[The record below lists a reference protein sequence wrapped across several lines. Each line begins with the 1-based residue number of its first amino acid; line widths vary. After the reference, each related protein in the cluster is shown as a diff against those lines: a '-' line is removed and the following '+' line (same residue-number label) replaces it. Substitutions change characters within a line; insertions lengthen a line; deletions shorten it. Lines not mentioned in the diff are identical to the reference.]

1 MTANQ
6 TQNLPTRS
14 KVDVL
19 KNMLNADSVFEQFKN
34 ALGENSGMF
43 VASLI
48 DLYNGDSNLQLCE
61 PKAVIAE
68 ALKAA
73 AIKLPINKALG
84 QAFIVSYKGI
94 PTFQI
99 GYKGIIQLA
108 LRSNQYRNIN
118 ADVVYEGELRKV
130 DKLTGEI
137 AFDGEKK
144 SDKIVGY
151 FCHFELLN
159 GFRKTLYMS
168 VENMAKYAK
177 KYAPSIPKDVS
188 VERLIALAN
197 VDASKSVGWVGNFT
211 SMAIKTVIRSLIS
224 KYGYMSIDMQRAFD
238 EEDNEY
244 RIPTQQSQRETTS
257 INVEDA
263 KFEDVSQQGDQST
276 VQQNTTQQQA
286 GNIPDPGY

>member
-144 SDKIVGY
+144 SDKVVGY

-168 VENMAKYAK
+168 VENMARYAK

-188 VERLIALAN
+188 VERLIVLAN
-197 VDASKSVGWVGNFT
+197 VDASKSVGWIGNFT

-238 EEDNEY
+238 EEDSEY
-244 RIPTQQSQRETTS
+244 RTPTQQTQRETTS

-263 KFEDVSQQGDQST
+263 KFEDISQQGDQFT
-276 VQQNTTQQQA
+276 GQQNTTQQQA
-286 GNIPDPGY
+286 VNIPDPGY

>member
-6 TQNLPTRS
+6 TLPTKS
-14 KVDVL
+14 KVDIL
-19 KNMLNADSVFEQFKN
+19 KSMLNADSVFEQFKN
-34 ALGENSGMF
+34 ALGENGGMF

-48 DLYNGDSNLQLCE
+48 DLYNGDTNLQACE
-61 PKAVIAE
+61 PKAVVAE

-84 QAFIVSYKGI
+84 QAFIVAYKGV

-144 SDKIVGY
+144 SDKVIGY

-168 VENMAKYAK
+168 VEQMAKYAK
-177 KYAPSIPKDVS
+177 KYAPSVPRDVS

-197 VDASKSVGWVGNFT
+197 TEVSSKSVGWTGNFT

-224 KYGYMSIDMQRAFD
+224 KYGYMSVDMQKAFD
-238 EEDNEY
+238 AEEGVHVQAPQNTEAS
-244 RIPTQQSQRETTS
+244 P

-263 KFEDVSQQGDQST
+263 NFEDVSQQSS
-276 VQQNTTQQQA
+276 QQA
-286 GNIPDPGY
+286 GAQQQSENNIPDPGY

>member
-1 MTANQ
+1 MIANQ
-6 TQNLPTRS
+6 TLPTKS
-14 KVDVL
+14 KVDIL
-19 KNMLNADSVFEQFKN
+19 KSMLNADSVFEQFKN
-34 ALGENSGMF
+34 ALGENGGMF

-48 DLYNGDSNLQLCE
+48 DLYNGDTNLQACE

-84 QAFIVSYKGI
+84 QAFIVSYKGV

-168 VENMAKYAK
+168 VEQMAKYAK
-177 KYAPSIPKDVS
+177 KYAPSVPRDVS
-188 VERLIALAN
+188 VERLITLAN
-197 VDASKSVGWVGNFT
+197 TEVSSKSVGWIGNFT

-224 KYGYMSIDMQRAFD
+224 KYGYMSVDMQKAFD
-238 EEDNEY
+238 AEEDTHVQAQAISNVQA
-244 RIPTQQSQRETTS
+244 P

-263 KFEDVSQQGDQST
+263 NFEDVSQQSGHQSG
-276 VQQNTTQQQA
+276 VQQQDKN
-286 GNIPDPGY
+286 NIPDPGY

>member
-6 TQNLPTRS
+6 NLPTKS
-14 KVDVL
+14 KIDVL
-19 KNMLNADSVFEQFKN
+19 KGMLNADSVFEQFKN
-34 ALGENSGMF
+34 ALGENSSMF

-48 DLYNGDSNLQLCE
+48 DLYNGDSNLQACE

-73 AIKLPINKALG
+73 AIKLPVNKALG
-84 QAFIVSYKGI
+84 QAFIVAYKGV
-94 PTFQI
+94 PAFQI

-118 ADVVYEGELRKV
+118 ADVVYDGELRKV

-144 SDKIVGY
+144 SDRVVGY

-168 VENMAKYAK
+168 VEQMAKYAK
-177 KYAPSIPKDVS
+177 KYASSVPKDVS
-188 VERLIALAN
+188 VERLIVLAN
-197 VDASKSVGWVGNFT
+197 TDINSKSVGWTGNFT

-224 KYGYMSIDMQRAFD
+224 KYGYMSIDMQKAFD
-238 EEDNEY
+238 AEESESRRPVQNNEVSP
-244 RIPTQQSQRETTS
+244 INIEDTNFEDLSQSGTQQPE
-257 INVEDA
+257 
-263 KFEDVSQQGDQST
+263 
-276 VQQNTTQQQA
+276 QQNATQQQA
-286 GNIPDPGY
+286 ENIPDPGY

>member
-6 TQNLPTRS
+6 NLPTKS
-14 KVDVL
+14 KIDVL
-19 KNMLNADSVFEQFKN
+19 KGMLNADSVFEQFKN
-34 ALGENSGMF
+34 ALGENSSMF

-48 DLYNGDSNLQLCE
+48 DLYNGDSNLQACE

-73 AIKLPINKALG
+73 AIKLPVNKALG
-84 QAFIVSYKGI
+84 QAFIVAYKGV

-118 ADVVYEGELRKV
+118 ADVVYDGELRKV

-144 SDKIVGY
+144 SDRVVGY

-168 VENMAKYAK
+168 VEQMAKYAK
-177 KYAPSIPKDVS
+177 KYASSVPKDVS
-188 VERLIALAN
+188 VERLIVLAN
-197 VDASKSVGWVGNFT
+197 TDINSKSVGWTGNFT

-224 KYGYMSIDMQRAFD
+224 KYGYMSIDMQKAFD
-238 EEDNEY
+238 AEESESRRPVQNNEVSP
-244 RIPTQQSQRETTS
+244 INIEDTNFEDLSQSGTQQPE
-257 INVEDA
+257 
-263 KFEDVSQQGDQST
+263 
-276 VQQNTTQQQA
+276 QQNATQQQA
-286 GNIPDPGY
+286 ENIPDPGY

>member
-6 TQNLPTRS
+6 NLPTKS
-14 KVDVL
+14 KIDVL
-19 KNMLNADSVFEQFKN
+19 KGMLNADSVFEQFKN
-34 ALGENSGMF
+34 ALGENSSMF

-48 DLYNGDSNLQLCE
+48 DLYNGDSNLQACE

-73 AIKLPINKALG
+73 AIKLPVNKALG
-84 QAFIVSYKGI
+84 QAFIVAYKGV

-118 ADVVYEGELRKV
+118 ADVVYDGELRKV

-144 SDKIVGY
+144 SDRVVGY

-168 VENMAKYAK
+168 VEQMAKYAK
-177 KYAPSIPKDVS
+177 KYASSVPKDVS
-188 VERLIALAN
+188 VERLIVLAN
-197 VDASKSVGWVGNFT
+197 TDINSKSVGWT
-211 SMAIKTVIRSLIS
+211 
-224 KYGYMSIDMQRAFD
+224 
-238 EEDNEY
+238 
-244 RIPTQQSQRETTS
+244 
-257 INVEDA
+257 
-263 KFEDVSQQGDQST
+263 
-276 VQQNTTQQQA
+276 
-286 GNIPDPGY
+286 